1 MKTFKVTGTINKPR
15 LSTSFVR
22 ELLAEKSEHAVEKVY
37 AEIGSRHRVRRYHIK
52 IISSEEISVDQIKN
66 PILKKIVCWSVNS
79 LAQREKAEEE
89 LRRLSMEM
97 RYLEQTADALQQRI
111 SMVNAALTDINYANM
126 TLDGIEKEKEN
137 SEMLIPIG
145 GSSYVKV
152 KLADTNKVIIGM
164 GSGVS
169 VEKTLPEAKVTL
181 KERLDELEKTMHAA
195 QQQFSQVAE
204 RINSGRSR
212 LESMLST
219 REGKQ

>member
-1 MKTFKVTGTINKPR
+1 MV
-15 LSTSFVR
+15 
-22 ELLAEKSEHAVEKVY
+22 
-37 AEIGSRHRVRRYHIK
+37 
-52 IISSEEISVDQIKN
+52 
-66 PILKKIVCWSVNS
+66 
-79 LAQREKAEEE
+79 QRPDKAEEE

-137 SEMLIPIG
+137 SEMLVPIG
-145 GSSYVKV
+145 GSSYIKV
-152 KLADTNKVIIGM
+152 KLADTSKVILGV

-169 VEKTLPEAKVTL
+169 VEKNLSEAKATL

-195 QQQFSQVAE
+195 QQQLSQVAE

-212 LESMLST
+212 LESLLAT

>member
-1 MKTFKVTGTINKPR
+1 M
-15 LSTSFVR
+15 
-22 ELLAEKSEHAVEKVY
+22 
-37 AEIGSRHRVRRYHIK
+37 
-52 IISSEEISVDQIKN
+52 
-66 PILKKIVCWSVNS
+66 
-79 LAQREKAEEE
+79 AQREKAEEE

-145 GSSYVKV
+145 GSSYVKA
-152 KLADTNKVIIGM
+152 KIADTNKVIIGL

-169 VEKTLPEAKVTL
+169 IEKTLPEAKAIL
-181 KERLDELEKTMHAA
+181 KERLDELQKTMQSA

-204 RINSGRSR
+204 RINSSRSR

>member
-1 MKTFKVTGTINKPR
+1 M
-15 LSTSFVR
+15 
-22 ELLAEKSEHAVEKVY
+22 A
-37 AEIGSRHRVRRYHIK
+37 HR
-52 IISSEEISVDQIKN
+52 D
-66 PILKKIVCWSVNS
+66 
-79 LAQREKAEEE
+79 KAEEE

-126 TLDGIEKEKEN
+126 TLDGIEQEKEN

-181 KERLDELEKTMHAA
+181 KERLDELEKTMNSA